1 MNDNHNQATDGEAK
15 AKPEVIKLGL
25 GVLYPDS
32 LVDHQVLQLSI
43 VECYGA
49 LLLQFGHGQT
59 RLGGFPLGQLCFKL
73 LPGRWTPPAHGG
85 QDSWVRAIARERT
98 SFTRPL
104 PTRLPDKILHA

>member
-15 AKPEVIKLGL
+15 AKPEVIKLRL

-49 LLLQFGHGQT
+49 LLLQFGQGQT
-59 RLGGFPLGQLCFKL
+59 RLDGFSTGATVF
-73 LPGRWTPPAHGG
+73 
-85 QDSWVRAIARERT
+85 
-98 SFTRPL
+98 
-104 PTRLPDKILHA
+104 